1 MAQCDY
7 RVSMSPKSQQAR
19 YFGYAIFGLC
29 LFVLLFAAQ
38 VKLAQYR
45 AATPAPDPVTASKL
59 WLGGQKMELSAA
71 GSLLLIVCLAFV
83 CSATLPMVMNV
94 WPRAQRLVPVTT
106 RRQRFER
113 HRFLRPPPSV

>member
-1 MAQCDY
+1 MPT
-7 RVSMSPKSQQAR
+7 VSMSPRSERAR
-19 YFGYAIFGLC
+19 FLGYAIFGLC

-45 AATPAPDPVTASKL
+45 TSAPAPDPVSASRL
-59 WLGGQKMELSAA
+59 WMGGQKMELAAA

-83 CSATLPMVMNV
+83 FSATLPLVTQS
-94 WPRAQRLVPVTT
+94 WPRPQRLVPIAT
-106 RRQRFER
+106 RGDRFER

>member
-1 MAQCDY
+1 
-7 RVSMSPKSQQAR
+7 MSSKSQRAR
-19 YFGYAIFGLC
+19 YLGFAIFGLC

-83 CSATLPMVMNV
+83 FSATLPLVTNS
-94 WPRAQRLVPVTT
+94 WPHSHRLVPVTS